1 MAEPHK
7 YLLLLTRTNV
17 EALDLSPVLTL
28 LKSPTVKQA
37 NPRHLI
43 GCLSL
48 FIDGYDDD
56 PRELHEV
63 PAVRAFFRELEHQ
76 VPHIL
81 FYLSPDHGSVN
92 LFCAAAWA
100 KPGADRQAYMRP
112 SELAEHLQQAFQ
124 TMNCFCEQVCL
135 DSGCDEYGWHCVAL
149 GQVLRPDLPSCH

>member
-1 MAEPHK
+1 MAEPKK
-7 YLLLLTRTNV
+7 YLLLLMRTHV
-17 EALDLSPVLTL
+17 EALDLSPVLDL
-28 LKSPTVKQA
+28 LNRPTITQA

-63 PAVRAFFRELEHQ
+63 EAVRAFFRELERQ

-100 KPGADRQAYMRP
+100 KSQAEGQAYIP
-112 SELAEHLQQAFQ
+112 VPKLSKLLEQAYHA
-124 TMNCFCEQVCL
+124 MNCFCEQIGL
-135 DSGCDEYGWHCVAL
+135 DAQCEEYGRHCQAL
-149 GQVLRPDLPSCH
+149 AQVLSANAYPCH